1 MAQFVSVLER
11 VHHYQRISLATE
23 KLFKTNYIQLCFK
36 DHVS

>member
-11 VHHYQRISLATE
+11 VHHYQRISLAAQ
-23 KLFKTNYIQLCFK
+23 KLFKTNYIQLYLK